1 MRNESNI
8 FQRVAAFSQ
17 QVVMFV
23 GYVHGAQTI
32 DPKISIRQCAFDF
45 VARYDLECEETT
57 LENQYHRY
65 MEVQRLY
72 QREKKKA

>member
-1 MRNESNI
+1 MRTQSNI

-17 QVVMFV
+17 QVVFFV

-32 DPKISIRQCAFDF
+32 DPKVSIRQCAFDF
-45 VARYDLECEETT
+45 VNRYDLECDEHT
-57 LENQYHRY
+57 LECQYNRY

-72 QREKKKA
+72 QKEKKS